1 MLLANGMG
9 IVPMFMGMIV
19 AADVMLTRTK
29 ECIPEDKKR
38 KNQQKPPGTRRVGLE
53 RGMEVDGELPL
64 PGKPEEEDAPKQ
76 QEEWIPE

>member
-1 MLLANGMG
+1 MLLVNGMG

-38 KNQQKPPGTRRVGLE
+38 KNQKKNSGSRRVGLE
-53 RGMEVDGELPL
+53 RGMEVDGELPH
-64 PGKPEEEDAPKQ
+64 PGKPEEEDAPKH
-76 QEEWIPE
+76 QEECIPE